1 MEKKGIS
8 GPGDCEDTIDF
19 AENLPFYVAGILR
32 KYGHDIDPEQ
42 IRTPSGTRYSSSNL
56 EEGIAIPGTVKGCRT
71 AVRRDIRNEIGRM
84 PVVFVP
90 IEKQSTSS
98 PYQQKQI
105 LEYC

>member
-1 MEKKGIS
+1 MEKKGVF
-8 GPGDCEDTIDF
+8 GPSDCEETIEF
-19 AENLPFYVAGILR
+19 ANNLPFYVAGILR

-42 IRTPSGTRYSSSNL
+42 IRTPSGARYSSFNL
-56 EEGIAIPGTVKGCRT
+56 EEGIAIPETVKGCRT
-71 AVRRDIRNEIGRM
+71 AVRRDIRNEIGRI

-90 IEKQSTSS
+90 AEKQNS